1 MEQYVSPAAVMLPEN
16 EIHTGAPGC
25 KAGVPIRQYH
35 HLKTVSNARMWEHF
49 ISLPHWLYRNDPL
62 WVPPLQNEV
71 RKHLDARRNP
81 FFSFATAQYWLAY
94 RGSQCVGR
102 IAAIHNPHHN
112 AQYGDRIGFFGY
124 FECIDDP
131 AVAASLLAEAARWL
145 RDQGCDTLRGP
156 VNLSTAN
163 ESGLLVDGFD
173 RAPMIEMA
181 YNHSYYPR
189 LLEDNGFSKAKDLL
203 AYYLTDDVC
212 ANERAMQQLERHER
226 LVHQRTKVQF
236 RPFNLRNFG
245 EEVRNVHYLFNTFMN
260 ENWGFVPITEA
271 ELLFAAQSLRQII
284 QPDLCFFAEADGQP
298 VGVSLS
304 VPDVNQVLKKLN
316 GRLFPFGLFRYLYY
330 RNRIT
335 DLRVMLLGVIKPYRK
350 RGLEAVFYR
359 KTIQSG
365 RRLGFRGAE
374 LSWISEDN
382 AVLIQELQRLGAK
395 QYKTYRVYDK
405 PL

>member
-1 MEQYVSPAAVMLPEN
+1 
-16 EIHTGAPGC
+16 
-25 KAGVPIRQYH
+25 
-35 HLKTVSNARMWEHF
+35 
-49 ISLPHWLYRNDPL
+49 
-62 WVPPLQNEV
+62 
-71 RKHLDARRNP
+71 
-81 FFSFATAQYWLAY
+81 
-94 RGSQCVGR
+94 
-102 IAAIHNPHHN
+102 
-112 AQYGDRIGFFGY
+112 
-124 FECIDDP
+124 
-131 AVAASLLAEAARWL
+131 
-145 RDQGCDTLRGP
+145 
-156 VNLSTAN
+156 
-163 ESGLLVDGFD
+163 
-173 RAPMIEMA
+173 
-181 YNHSYYPR
+181 
-189 LLEDNGFSKAKDLL
+189 
-203 AYYLTDDVC
+203 
-212 ANERAMQQLERHER
+212 MQQLERHER